1 MILTLN
7 GITVEIQGEADV
19 QVSEDGKKVTVKP
32 QAGSVEERIRVV
44 EIPGP
49 PQEVI
54 RVVEVEVEKP
64 CTRPHYPQV
73 KPSWPEP
80 YRITSTGGPDW
91 TYHPTV
97 TCEGTSVDLGTSS
110 NTYIYNGGMNGGS
123 ISKTF

>member
-32 QAGSVEERIRVV
+32 PIGNVEERIRVV

-54 RVVEVEVEKP
+54 RVVEVQVEKP
-64 CTRPHYPQV
+64 CTRPHYPQP
-73 KPSWPEP
+73 KWPEP

-97 TCEGTSVDLGTSS
+97 TCEGTSVDLGTS
-110 NTYIYNGGMNGGS
+110 NTYIYNGGMNDGL